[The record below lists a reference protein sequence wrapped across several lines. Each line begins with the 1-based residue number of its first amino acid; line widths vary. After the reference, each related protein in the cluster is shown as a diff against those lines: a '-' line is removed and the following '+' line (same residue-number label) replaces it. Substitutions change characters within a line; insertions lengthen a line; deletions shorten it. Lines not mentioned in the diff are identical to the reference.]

1 MDDWSLLPNRNAVSE
16 AAPDPQSTVTTTN
29 NPCQT
34 HPPASSAPNRRRSSP
49 PSNKALDPAGLAR
62 QFDDQPGAE
71 PRNPSNYG
79 HSPVHRDIKASAVH
93 EIPAS
98 RLDISRPFMDDIRPL
113 PIPTRLAPAQRMRVA
128 YAGLARRRQAERCRD
143 SGHENSPRRSS
154 RSGRVIARHRAQG
167 ILVVENAGG
176 HAGLDDGLRARE
188 IRWRPLRLARV
199 RCERE
204 SVCVVRPLVLR
215 SSTIYYRL

>member
-1 MDDWSLLPNRNAVSE
+1 MLDLLLAASGWPIRLVSTHQGVDRQNIPQREGPCHHESRVLPSARLKHQVPCKLPANDRVE
-16 AAPDPQSTVTTTN
+16 AKAAADPRGPRIRARAATAPTCPSFVARGFRSTG
-29 NPCQT
+29 NP
-34 HPPASSAPNRRRSSP
+34 
-49 PSNKALDPAGLAR
+49 
-62 QFDDQPGAE
+62 
-71 PRNPSNYG
+71 
-79 HSPVHRDIKASAVH
+79 
-93 EIPAS
+93 
-98 RLDISRPFMDDIRPL
+98 
-113 PIPTRLAPAQRMRVA
+113 
-128 YAGLARRRQAERCRD
+128 RCRISARD
-143 SGHENSPRRSS
+143 FSCTMANRGSGPSVSLRTRSTTLGRPMPGPSRDWWKSGHENSPRRSS